1 MYITAP
7 SVVGLLVRS
16 VYVQY
21 INKPNNKSLTL
32 SFFLFKLP
40 AASRLIKKS
49 VVRSRASISQHT
61 TWMVSPRVV
70 HAGRHLAV
78 STRPR
83 IKFLKER
90 KKWRTNGEK
99 ELLREDVV
107 IENSKKCSIRLAV
120 IGASTWSS
128 SGGVWLILRR
138 CSVSSCRRTV
148 RYHRLLRGDA
158 FELLKQDNI

>member
-83 IKFLKER
+83 IQISKGTEEVSSEQVRGQVQEACGSFF
-90 KKWRTNGEK
+90 
-99 ELLREDVV
+99 EDVPF
-107 IENSKKCSIRLAV
+107 RPAV
-120 IGASTWSS
+120 
-128 SGGVWLILRR
+128 
-138 CSVSSCRRTV
+138 V
-148 RYHRLLRGDA
+148 RYVITVYLEAML
-158 FELLKQDNI
+158 FNF

>member
-1 MYITAP
+1 MSITAP

-21 INKPNNKSLTL
+21 INRPNNKSLTL

-83 IKFLKER
+83 IQISKGTEEVANKRRER
-90 KKWRTNGEK
+90 
-99 ELLREDVV
+99 
-107 IENSKKCSIRLAV
+107 
-120 IGASTWSS
+120 ASS
-128 SGGVWLILRR
+128 RR
-138 CSVSSCRRTV
+138 CCDRKFEKMFHSSCR
-148 RYHRLLRGDA
+148 HRSKYVVKFRRRVAHSSKMFRFVLPSYGTLSP
-158 FELLKQDNI
+158 FT